1 MRLPKHDVTAYT
13 DGSCDSRT
21 RLGGWGAYIYYRGE
35 DIELHGGHI
44 DTTNNQM
51 ELMGALEAL
60 YFFPKK
66 TSILVYS
73 DSQYVVQGVT
83 DWMLGWKKRGWCK
96 SSGEEIINRE
106 LWEEMYALTR
116 FHQTDFRWVKGHANN
131 VGNCKADELANK
143 GRLLVT

>member
-1 MRLPKHDVTAYT
+1 MRLPRHEVTAYT

-21 RLGGWGAYIYYRGE
+21 WLGGWGVYMYTPVGSV
-35 DIELHGGHI
+35 ELHGGQVE
-44 DTTNNQM
+44 TTNNQM
-51 ELMGALEAL
+51 EMMAALEAL
-60 YFFPKK
+60 YYFPRK
-66 TSILVYS
+66 TTILVYS

-96 SSGEEIINRE
+96 SSGEPIKNRD

-131 VGNCKADELANK
+131 FGNCKADELANK